1 MNKKIENNK
10 NIVNGQKSRNWDII
24 KQKITTA
31 KVKIV
36 KYNFSLISFVG
47 VQISDALSVL
57 KYEVN
62 GKKVSVLRPLGEGG
76 YSQVYE
82 VYDKVKRS
90 LRLNFQQ
97 IK

>member
-1 MNKKIENNK
+1 MNKKIEINK

-31 KVKIV
+31 KVKV
-36 KYNFSLISFVG
+36 EKYFFLFSLDVF
-47 VQISDALSVL
+47 QISDALSVL

-90 LRLNFQQ
+90 SIFISNNN
-97 IK
+97 